1 MSNDSNK
8 QRQTTAVPATG
19 PLVGTSPS
27 GEALLR
33 EGPEPTVDV
42 TPLPILFIA
51 LSALL
56 VYAAARNMNDRGGEF
71 DPRVYYPYA
80 NLTDVIDAHPKNP
93 ADHLRLLGKQTF
105 NTIGCVSC
113 HQASGQGVPGQF
125 PPLAGSDWVL
135 GEGPNRIIR
144 VVLSGFSGP
153 VQVSGAQ
160 FNNSMLPFGPVLSDE
175 QIAAVLTYV
184 RSEWGNKGAPVT
196 PEQVKKIRGIDGSH
210 APWSADDL
218 KKIPEKD

>member
-1 MSNDSNK
+1 MNDDRNK
-8 QRQTTAVPATG
+8 QRQTTSP
-19 PLVGTSPS
+19 PLVGASPS
-27 GEALLR
+27 SEALLR

-42 TPLPILFIA
+42 TPLPVLFIA

-56 VYAAARNMNDRGGEF
+56 IYAAARNMNNRGGEF

-80 NLTDVIDAHPKNP
+80 NLLAVIDAHPRNP
-93 ADHLRLLGKQTF
+93 ADRLRLLGKQTF
-105 NTIGCVSC
+105 NSVGCVSC

-144 VVLSGFSGP
+144 VVLNGFSGP
-153 VQVSGAQ
+153 VQVSGGQ
-160 FNNSMLPFGPVLSDE
+160 FNNSMLPFEGVLDDE
-175 QIAAVLTYV
+175 KIAAVLTYV
-184 RSEWGNKGAPVT
+184 RSDWGNKGAPIT
-196 PEQVKKIRGIDGSH
+196 PDQVKKIRALVAGH
-210 APWSADDL
+210 APWSADEL